1 MTKKKEDNKP
11 QEVKTEITLADFTL
25 FFELENI
32 LACARE
38 RLFQQVAES
47 MKKWDKELTVPEFSR
62 YCLYPL
68 PKHFV
73 PKLAAAYGLTS
84 EQTGKWAAELE
95 AARVAYLTSPG
106 LKVHAGM
113 KALIEAALAKG
124 LPVCAL
130 SALTPTQTQNLLA
143 HSGLGSAGVEMFCSD
158 EVDANFPRADTW
170 MKMARELNKTS
181 RRCVVFAGS
190 SRACKAALS
199 SGMRSVAVPDAYT
212 SFQDYSGS
220 EMILE
225 GEKGWKSEDIL
236 KFLYPVGR

>member
-25 FFELENI
+25 FFELETT
-32 LACARE
+32 LVKARE
-38 RLFQQVAES
+38 HLFQQVAES
-47 MKKWDKELTVPEFSR
+47 MKKWNKELTVPEFSR
-62 YCLYPL
+62 YCLFPL

-73 PKLAAAYGLTS
+73 PKLSAAYGLTS
-84 EQTGKWAAELE
+84 DQIGKWAAELE
-95 AARVAYLTSPG
+95 ADRVAYLTSPG
-106 LKVHAGM
+106 VQVHAGM
-113 KALIEAALAKG
+113 KALIDAALAKG

-130 SALTPTQTQNLLA
+130 SALTPTQTQTLFGHA
-143 HSGLGSAGVEMFCSD
+143 GLGGSGVEMFCSED
-158 EVDANFPRADTW
+158 VDANYPRADTW

-212 SFQDYSGS
+212 AFQDYSGA

-225 GEKGWKSEDIL
+225 DEKGWKPEDIL
-236 KFLYPVGR
+236 SFLYPVGR